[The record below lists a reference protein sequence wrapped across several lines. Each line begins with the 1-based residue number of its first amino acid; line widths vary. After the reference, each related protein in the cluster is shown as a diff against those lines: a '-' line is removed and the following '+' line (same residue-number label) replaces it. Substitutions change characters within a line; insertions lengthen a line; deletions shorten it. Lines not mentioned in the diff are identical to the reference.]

1 MVAGLRTSFRVG
13 LLSAVLLATG
23 CVSNSQS
30 GLYGGN
36 FDHEDAARTRTS
48 LGLTYLQNNNYTQAK
63 KNLDKALEFN
73 PRSAD
78 VQFAMAYYYQLVG
91 DNRRAEE
98 FYQTSIDLA
107 PDNGDI
113 ANSYGAFKCQNG
125 QYDEAKQYFFK
136 AINNRLYANAAQTYE
151 NLALCAQSQGELDDA
166 IGYLQEAL
174 NHQPARGKT
183 LFLLSELYTAS
194 EQWDLAESSLR
205 KYERVARVSPD
216 YLWLAHE
223 VAKGKGDVLAARE
236 YGDMMVSVYPESELT
251 QRYLKERE
259 THQNKVVRTVK
270 SVEAAPIE
278 GQVVSAEA
286 DDTVAEEKNAAQTA
300 KTELAK
306 SENGSTQQNSA
317 PRNAE
322 ANETITDAQGNDTK
336 QKIELSAQSNK
347 FHVVKEGENLYRIS
361 LLHNIRMATLQK
373 WNNLENTG
381 AIIAG
386 QRLWLVPPNM
396 QEE

>member
-1 MVAGLRTSFRVG
+1 MVAGLRTSLKIGF
-13 LLSAVLLATG
+13 LSAIIFTSG

-36 FDHEDAARTRTS
+36 FDHEEAAKTRMS

-91 DNRRAEE
+91 DNLRAEE
-98 FYQTSIDLA
+98 YYETAIDLA
-107 PDNGDI
+107 PNNGDI

-125 QYDEAKQYFFK
+125 EYEKAKAYFFD

-151 NLALCAQSQGELDDA
+151 NLALCAQSQGKLDEA
-166 IGYLQEAL
+166 IGYFQDAL
-174 NHQPARGKT
+174 KHQPARGKS
-183 LFLLSELYTAS
+183 LFLLSELYTVS
-194 EQWDLAESSLR
+194 EQWELAESTLR
-205 KYERVARVSPD
+205 KYVRVAKVTPD
-216 YLWLAHE
+216 SLWLAYE
-223 VAKGKGDVLAARE
+223 IAKGKGDLETAKG
-236 YGDMMVSVYPESELT
+236 YGEMMMSLFPESELT
-251 QRYLKERE
+251 KRYLVQRE
-259 THQNKVVRTVK
+259 SMQNKVVKTVK
-270 SVEAAPIE
+270 STQPNDSETQISENQANTD
-278 GQVVSAEA
+278 GL
-286 DDTVAEEKNAAQTA
+286 AQTSSNDKENEKSVA
-300 KTELAK
+300 QDNDAQRQSQSNNTDNAPTATANTPEKAQNTEL
-306 SENGSTQQNSA
+306 SV
-317 PRNAE
+317 
-322 ANETITDAQGNDTK
+322 
-336 QKIELSAQSNK
+336 QSDK

-361 LLHNIRMATLQK
+361 LLHNIKMATLQE

-386 QRLWLVPPNM
+386 QTLWLVPPSM

>member
-1 MVAGLRTSFRVG
+1 MVAGLRTSLKIGF
-13 LLSAVLLATG
+13 LSAIIFTSG

-36 FDHEDAARTRTS
+36 FDHEEAAKTRMS

-91 DNRRAEE
+91 DNLRAEE
-98 FYQTSIDLA
+98 YYETAIDLA
-107 PDNGDI
+107 PNNGDI

-125 QYDEAKQYFFK
+125 EYEKAKAYFFD

-151 NLALCAQSQGELDDA
+151 NLALCAQSQGKLDEA
-166 IGYLQEAL
+166 IGYFQDAL
-174 NHQPARGKT
+174 KHQPARGKS
-183 LFLLSELYTAS
+183 LFLLSELYTVS
-194 EQWDLAESSLR
+194 EQWELAESTLR
-205 KYERVARVSPD
+205 KYERVAKVTPD
-216 YLWLAHE
+216 SLWLAYE
-223 VAKGKGDVLAARE
+223 IAKGKGDLETAKG
-236 YGDMMVSVYPESELT
+236 YGEMMMSLFPESELT
-251 QRYLKERE
+251 KRYLVQRE
-259 THQNKVVRTVK
+259 SMQNRVVKTVK
-270 SVEAAPIE
+270 STQPNDSETQISENQANT
-278 GQVVSAEA
+278 GGL
-286 DDTVAEEKNAAQTA
+286 AQTSSNDKENEKSVA
-300 KTELAK
+300 QDNDAQRQSQSNNSDNAPTATANTPEKVQNTEL
-306 SENGSTQQNSA
+306 SV
-317 PRNAE
+317 
-322 ANETITDAQGNDTK
+322 
-336 QKIELSAQSNK
+336 QSDK

-361 LLHNIRMATLQK
+361 LLHNIKMATLQE

-386 QRLWLVPPNM
+386 QTLWLVPPSM

>member
-1 MVAGLRTSFRVG
+1 MVAGLRTSLKIGF
-13 LLSAVLLATG
+13 LSAIIFTSG

-36 FDHEDAARTRTS
+36 FDHEEAAKTRMS

-91 DNRRAEE
+91 DNLRAEE
-98 FYQTSIDLA
+98 YYETAIDLA
-107 PDNGDI
+107 PNNGDI

-125 QYDEAKQYFFK
+125 EYEKAKAYFFD

-151 NLALCAQSQGELDDA
+151 NLALCAQSQGKLDEA
-166 IGYLQEAL
+166 IGYFQDAL
-174 NHQPARGKT
+174 KHQPARGKS
-183 LFLLSELYTAS
+183 LFLLSELYTVS
-194 EQWDLAESSLR
+194 EQWELAESTLR
-205 KYERVARVSPD
+205 KYERVAKVTPD
-216 YLWLAHE
+216 SLWLAYE
-223 VAKGKGDVLAARE
+223 IAKGKGDLETAKG
-236 YGDMMVSVYPESELT
+236 YGEMMMSLFPESELT
-251 QRYLKERE
+251 KRYIMQRESM
-259 THQNKVVRTVK
+259 QNRVVKTVK
-270 SVEAAPIE
+270 STQPNDSETQISENQANTD
-278 GQVVSAEA
+278 GL
-286 DDTVAEEKNAAQTA
+286 AQTSSNDKENEKSVA
-300 KTELAK
+300 QDNDAQRQSQSNNTDNAPTATANTPEKAQNTEL
-306 SENGSTQQNSA
+306 SV
-317 PRNAE
+317 
-322 ANETITDAQGNDTK
+322 
-336 QKIELSAQSNK
+336 QSDK

-361 LLHNIRMATLQK
+361 LLHNIKMATLQE

-386 QRLWLVPPNM
+386 QTLWLVPPSM

>member
-1 MVAGLRTSFRVG
+1 MVAGLRTSLKIGF
-13 LLSAVLLATG
+13 LSAIIFTSG

-36 FDHEDAARTRTS
+36 FDHEEAAKTRMS

-91 DNRRAEE
+91 DNLRAEE
-98 FYQTSIDLA
+98 YYETAIDLA
-107 PDNGDI
+107 PNNGDI

-125 QYDEAKQYFFK
+125 EYEKAKAYFFD

-151 NLALCAQSQGELDDA
+151 NLALCAQSQGKLDEA
-166 IGYLQEAL
+166 IGYFQDAL
-174 NHQPARGKT
+174 KHQPARGKS
-183 LFLLSELYTAS
+183 LFLLSELYTVS
-194 EQWDLAESSLR
+194 EQWELAESTLR
-205 KYERVARVSPD
+205 KYERVAKVTPD
-216 YLWLAHE
+216 SLWLAYE
-223 VAKGKGDVLAARE
+223 IAKGKGDLETAKG
-236 YGDMMVSVYPESELT
+236 YGEMMMSLFPESELT
-251 QRYLKERE
+251 KRYLVQRE
-259 THQNKVVRTVK
+259 SMQNRVVKTVK
-270 SVEAAPIE
+270 STQPNDSETEI
-278 GQVVSAEA
+278 SANQTNT
-286 DDTVAEEKNAAQTA
+286 DGLAQTSSNDKENEKSVA
-300 KTELAK
+300 QDNDAQRQSQSNNSDNAPTATANTPEKAQNTEL
-306 SENGSTQQNSA
+306 SV
-317 PRNAE
+317 
-322 ANETITDAQGNDTK
+322 
-336 QKIELSAQSNK
+336 QSDK

-361 LLHNIRMATLQK
+361 LLHNIKMATLQE

-386 QRLWLVPPNM
+386 QTLWLVPPSM

>member
-1 MVAGLRTSFRVG
+1 TMVAGLRTSLKIGF
-13 LLSAVLLATG
+13 LSAIIFTSG

-36 FDHEDAARTRTS
+36 FDHEEAAKTRMS

-91 DNRRAEE
+91 DNLRAEE
-98 FYQTSIDLA
+98 YYETAIDLA
-107 PDNGDI
+107 PNNGDI

-125 QYDEAKQYFFK
+125 EYEKAKAYFFD

-151 NLALCAQSQGELDDA
+151 NLALCAQSQGKLDEA
-166 IGYLQEAL
+166 IGYFQDAL
-174 NHQPARGKT
+174 KHQPARGKS
-183 LFLLSELYTAS
+183 LFLLSELYTVS
-194 EQWDLAESSLR
+194 EQWELAESTLR
-205 KYERVARVSPD
+205 KYERVAKVTPD
-216 YLWLAHE
+216 SLWLAYE
-223 VAKGKGDVLAARE
+223 IAKGKGDLETAKG
-236 YGDMMVSVYPESELT
+236 YGEMMMSLFPESELT
-251 QRYLKERE
+251 KRYLVQRE
-259 THQNKVVRTVK
+259 SMQNRVVKTVK
-270 SVEAAPIE
+270 STQPNDSETQISE
-278 GQVVSAEA
+278 NQTNTDGL
-286 DDTVAEEKNAAQTA
+286 AQTSLNDKENVKSVA
-300 KTELAK
+300 QDGDAQRQSQSNNTDNAPTATVNTPEKAQNTEL
-306 SENGSTQQNSA
+306 SV
-317 PRNAE
+317 
-322 ANETITDAQGNDTK
+322 
-336 QKIELSAQSNK
+336 QSDK

-361 LLHNIRMATLQK
+361 LLHNIKMATLQE

-386 QRLWLVPPNM
+386 QTLWLVPPSM

>member
-1 MVAGLRTSFRVG
+1 MVAGLRTSLKIGF
-13 LLSAVLLATG
+13 LSAIIFTSG

-36 FDHEDAARTRTS
+36 FDHEEAAKTRMS

-91 DNRRAEE
+91 DNLRAEE
-98 FYQTSIDLA
+98 YYETAIDLA
-107 PDNGDI
+107 PNNGDI

-125 QYDEAKQYFFK
+125 EYEKAKAYFFD

-151 NLALCAQSQGELDDA
+151 NLALCAQSQGKLDEA
-166 IGYLQEAL
+166 IGYFQDAL
-174 NHQPARGKT
+174 KHQPARGKS
-183 LFLLSELYTAS
+183 LFLLSELYTVS
-194 EQWDLAESSLR
+194 EQWELAESTLR
-205 KYERVARVSPD
+205 KYERVAKVTPD
-216 YLWLAHE
+216 SLWLAYE
-223 VAKGKGDVLAARE
+223 IAKGKGDLETAKG
-236 YGDMMVSVYPESELT
+236 YGEMMMSLFPESELT
-251 QRYLKERE
+251 KRYLVQRE
-259 THQNKVVRTVK
+259 SMQNRVVKTVK
-270 SVEAAPIE
+270 ATQPNDSETQISENQTNTDGLTQTSSNDKENEKSVAQDNDAQRQSQSNNTDNAPT
-278 GQVVSAEA
+278 ATA
-286 DDTVAEEKNAAQTA
+286 NTPEKVQN
-300 KTELAK
+300 TEL
-306 SENGSTQQNSA
+306 SV
-317 PRNAE
+317 
-322 ANETITDAQGNDTK
+322 
-336 QKIELSAQSNK
+336 QSDK

-361 LLHNIRMATLQK
+361 LLHNIKMATLQE

-386 QRLWLVPPNM
+386 QTLWLVPPSM

>member
-1 MVAGLRTSFRVG
+1 MVAGLRTSLKIGF
-13 LLSAVLLATG
+13 LSAIIFTSG

-36 FDHEDAARTRTS
+36 FDHEEAAKTRMS

-91 DNRRAEE
+91 DNLRAEE
-98 FYQTSIDLA
+98 YYETAIDLA
-107 PDNGDI
+107 PNNGDI

-125 QYDEAKQYFFK
+125 EYEKAKAYFFD

-151 NLALCAQSQGELDDA
+151 NLALCAQSQGKLDEA
-166 IGYLQEAL
+166 IGYFQDAL
-174 NHQPARGKT
+174 KHQPARGKS
-183 LFLLSELYTAS
+183 LFLLSELYTVS
-194 EQWDLAESSLR
+194 EQWELAESTLR
-205 KYERVARVSPD
+205 KYERVAKVTPD
-216 YLWLAHE
+216 SLWLAYE
-223 VAKGKGDVLAARE
+223 IAKGKGDLETAKG
-236 YGDMMVSVYPESELT
+236 YGEMMMSLFPESELT
-251 QRYLKERE
+251 KRYLVQRE
-259 THQNKVVRTVK
+259 SMQNKVVKTVK
-270 SVEAAPIE
+270 STQPNDSE
-278 GQVVSAEA
+278 
-286 DDTVAEEKNAAQTA
+286 
-300 KTELAK
+300 TEL
-306 SENGSTQQNSA
+306 SENQTNTDGLTQTSSNDK
-317 PRNAE
+317 E
-322 ANETITDAQGNDTK
+322 NEKSVAQDNDAQRQSQSNNTDNAPTATANTPEK
-336 QKIELSAQSNK
+336 AQNTELSVQSDK

-361 LLHNIRMATLQK
+361 LLHNIKMATLQE

-386 QRLWLVPPNM
+386 QTLWLVPPSM

>member
-1 MVAGLRTSFRVG
+1 MVAGLRTSLKIGF
-13 LLSAVLLATG
+13 LSAIIFTSG

-36 FDHEDAARTRTS
+36 FDHEEAAKTRMS

-91 DNRRAEE
+91 DNLRAEE
-98 FYQTSIDLA
+98 YYETAIDLA
-107 PDNGDI
+107 PNNGDI

-125 QYDEAKQYFFK
+125 EYEKAKAYFFD

-151 NLALCAQSQGELDDA
+151 NLALCAQSQGKLDEA
-166 IGYLQEAL
+166 IGYFQDAL
-174 NHQPARGKT
+174 KHQPARGKS
-183 LFLLSELYTAS
+183 LFLLSELYTVS
-194 EQWDLAESSLR
+194 EQWELAESTLR
-205 KYERVARVSPD
+205 KYERVAKVTPD
-216 YLWLAHE
+216 SLWLAYE
-223 VAKGKGDVLAARE
+223 IAKGKGDLETAKG
-236 YGDMMVSVYPESELT
+236 YGEMMMSLFPESELT
-251 QRYLKERE
+251 KRYLVQRE
-259 THQNKVVRTVK
+259 SMQNRVVKTVK
-270 SVEAAPIE
+270 STQPNDSETEISE
-278 GQVVSAEA
+278 NQTNTDGL
-286 DDTVAEEKNAAQTA
+286 AQTSSNDKENEKSVA
-300 KTELAK
+300 QDNDAQRQSQSNNTDNAPTATVNTPEKAQNTEL
-306 SENGSTQQNSA
+306 SV
-317 PRNAE
+317 
-322 ANETITDAQGNDTK
+322 
-336 QKIELSAQSNK
+336 QSDK

-361 LLHNIRMATLQK
+361 LLHNIKMATLQE

-386 QRLWLVPPNM
+386 QTLWLVPPSM